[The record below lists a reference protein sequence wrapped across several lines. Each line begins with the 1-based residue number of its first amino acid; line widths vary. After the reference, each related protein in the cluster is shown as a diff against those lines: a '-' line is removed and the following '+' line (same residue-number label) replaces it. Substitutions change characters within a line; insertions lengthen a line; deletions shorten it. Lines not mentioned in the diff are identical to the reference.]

1 MNAKHECEEQYYSSV
16 PVKFITGCRKKKY
29 IYPLKVMLQF
39 IHIYHI
45 HVPDFKLFYVNWYN
59 MNVAHKYNK

>member
-1 MNAKHECEEQYYSSV
+1 MRNMSV
-16 PVKFITGCRKKKY
+16 KSNIIHRYRLNSLPVVEKKIY

-59 MNVAHKYNK
+59 MNVAHKYKK